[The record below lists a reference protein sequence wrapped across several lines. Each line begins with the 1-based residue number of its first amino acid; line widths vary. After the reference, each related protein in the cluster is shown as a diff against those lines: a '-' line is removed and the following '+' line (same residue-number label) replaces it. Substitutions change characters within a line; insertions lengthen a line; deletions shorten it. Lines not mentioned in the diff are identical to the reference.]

1 MDSAASFSF
10 LGQQLAY
17 SLPQLLVYL
26 AGLILAIVF
35 FRKYSAAALLVLCGS
50 IVLLFTSLGQ
60 TFIQFYLFRAR
71 LESGG
76 SAAGY
81 AQMLSIVS
89 VIASIMR
96 ALGLGLWL
104 AAVFAGRKS
113 KTTISQ

>member
-1 MDSAASFSF
+1 MDSASFSF

-26 AGLILAIVF
+26 AGLILAIIF
-35 FRKYSAAALLVLCGS
+35 FRKYSTSALLVLCGS
-50 IVLLFTSLGQ
+50 VVLLLTSLGQ

-71 LESGG
+71 VESGW

-81 AQMLSIVS
+81 ARMLSIVF
-89 VIASIMR
+89 VVASILR
-96 ALGLGLWL
+96 ALGLALWL

-113 KTTISQ
+113 KTIIAQ